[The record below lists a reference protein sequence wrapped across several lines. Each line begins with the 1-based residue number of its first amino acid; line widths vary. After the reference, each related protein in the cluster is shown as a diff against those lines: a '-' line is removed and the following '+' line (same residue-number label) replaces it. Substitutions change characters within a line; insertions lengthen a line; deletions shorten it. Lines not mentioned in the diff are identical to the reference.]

1 MVYISNPFYVFIF
14 LPLTNFILININHL
28 LKFSRF
34 VIHHYIDIQNE
45 EGMPRHI
52 KYNKERRTVSSLKK

>member
-1 MVYISNPFYVFIF
+1 M
-14 LPLTNFILININHL
+14 LININYL

-52 KYNKERRTVSSLKK
+52 KYNKERRTVSSLKNK